1 MPYQCIDDYFSST
14 GWNFQPKCGN
24 GAPNNASS
32 QTKNYE
38 ITHGLFLFQ
47 GDGEIILFEPFPVF
61 LGGPKEAAINII
73 FRQVS
78 LGKETKLC
86 KKYLRSWDIRFGH
99 KNASYE

>member
-1 MPYQCIDDYFSST
+1 MTISRAQVGKFSL
-14 GWNFQPKCGN
+14 NKCGN

-47 GDGEIILFEPFPVF
+47 GDGGIIPFEPFPVS
-61 LGGPKEAAINII
+61 LGGPEEAAINIL

-78 LGKETKLC
+78 SGK
-86 KKYLRSWDIRFGH
+86 
-99 KNASYE
+99 